1 MRYSKVN
8 KLNCIVINT
17 YQFCFSCL
25 QSNIMAVTYKNL
37 TSKIKLDSLIESELI
52 LFPEAYALFDCNLNQ
67 DKYQP
72 YDKSIFFLKELIE
85 DENVL
90 HQNVLIEEFVITK
103 HLLPYMF
110 KNRHSTENERELAR
124 YLQRTLSH
132 LKWLHQRCFK
142 YLRNDLYSKEK
153 QLEKRRE
160 KRKRHRH
167 NKRKHVDDWSV

>member
-1 MRYSKVN
+1 MRYSKVD
-8 KLNCIVINT
+8 KLNCIVIHT

-25 QSNIMAVTYKNL
+25 QSNIMAVTYKTP
-37 TSKIKLDSLIESELI
+37 TSKIRLDSLIETELI
-52 LFPEAYALFDCNLNQ
+52 PFPEAYALLDCVLNQ

-72 YDKSIFFLKELIE
+72 NDKSIFCLKELIE
-85 DENVL
+85 VENLL
-90 HQNVLIEEFVITK
+90 HQNVLMEEFVINK
-103 HLLPYMF
+103 HTLPYLY
-110 KNRHSTENERELAR
+110 KNISSTVNERNLAKC
-124 YLQRTLSH
+124 LERTLTH
-132 LKWLHQRCFK
+132 LKCLHERCFK